1 MKKFLFIFVT
11 AFISVEIFA
20 NESLDSLPC
29 YCVDLVELMGGNNE
43 TELSEEDVKA
53 LEKDNIY
60 FSERKDCLAQFLVP
74 VKQGKKAGP
83 KEKPLPFFVARKL
96 GIWGYNNVG
105 RETMAKSYLM
115 KTKCYTVQMGRELY
129 AQMQNDTALARPF
142 FNFIYERYY
151 GKRNE
156 EARYFALEELGFTV
170 PEIDQME
177 EIGYAHYRVLEY
189 AQKNPSLPRE
199 ELIREG
205 FEAEKAIDGYEYPE
219 EELKKYYLDNRDA
232 DARYRDMVASEK
244 EINDDPYYRGTLKL
258 KTWKIKDEWS
268 EEFRS
273 CQVADIKPCNFPIIV
288 HIDKNGK
295 GRLECTEDAPAL
307 AKYFC
312 DYASKNGSP
321 YFHPVRLEFRKIKV
335 STNVN
340 VKSAINVTEQRI
352 FEETAEVKIAYK
364 GGQWELVKSPDNWD
378 KIPLQNYI
386 RSLQLENKTKKSKL
400 TLTVQIIKR
409 KMGVECL
416 GSCKLAP
423 IYLITSSSDKN
434 LQFVVYENSRVMW

>member
-60 FSERKDCLAQFLVP
+60 FSERKDCLAKFLVP
-74 VKQGKKAGP
+74 VKQGKKAAGP
-83 KEKPLPFFVARKL
+83 KEKPLPLFVGQKI
-96 GIWGYNNVG
+96 GTWGYYSSRDSRAMGIASVAANC
-105 RETMAKSYLM
+105 T
-115 KTKCYTVQMGRELY
+115 TVQMARELY
-129 AQMQNDTALARPF
+129 AAMQYNPELARPII
-142 FNFIYERYY
+142 NYIYESYY
-151 GKRNE
+151 NE
-156 EARYFALEELGFTV
+156 ESRYFALKHIGFTV
-170 PEIDQME
+170 SEIDQME
-177 EIGYAHYRVLEY
+177 EIGYAHYRVLKY
-189 AQKNPSLPRE
+189 ANENPPLTRE
-199 ELIREG
+199 ELIKEG
-205 FEAEKAIDGYEYPE
+205 FEAERAFDGYEYSE

-232 DARYRDMVASEK
+232 AARNRDMVASEK
-244 EINDDPYYRGTLKL
+244 EINDDPYYRGRLKL

-321 YFHPVRLEFRKIKV
+321 YFHPVRLEFRKIKE

-340 VKSAINVTEQRI
+340 VKSAINVIEQRI

-409 KMGVECL
+409 KMGVGYL

-434 LQFVVYENSRVMW
+434 LQFVVYENSRVRW